1 MSIALA
7 LISTG
12 RVKLFEI
19 CDLERHMYDQLR
31 VAGVT
36 PEVCAR

>member
-12 RVKLFEI
+12 RVKLFGI
-19 CDLERHMYDQLR
+19 CDLEPHMSDYLR
-31 VAGVT
+31 IVDA
-36 PEVCAR
+36 PEAWVP